1 MESYQSTQTASWC
14 TFQTNSKINA
24 WLEELTLL
32 QQPRLN
38 VYTAADFEEKA
49 YPAMTVTFQPKGYP
63 SFFQPDHHDIADVG
77 LFQDL
82 LQGITCRGE
91 ELD

>member
-1 MESYQSTQTASWC
+1 M
-14 TFQTNSKINA
+14 
-24 WLEELTLL
+24 TLL

-82 LQGITCRGE
+82 LQGITIPGYAALLTYQGYLNIRFIRIQVPNCVYFC
-91 ELD
+91 

>member
-1 MESYQSTQTASWC
+1 M
-14 TFQTNSKINA
+14 
-24 WLEELTLL
+24 TLL

-63 SFFQPDHHDIADVG
+63 SFFQPDHHDIVDVG

-82 LQGITCRGE
+82 LQGITISKLHCLHTE
-91 ELD
+91 DILKSDLSEFKSHFKSSIYFC